1 MKRLV
6 GMLARCACAVA
17 AAVLAGVAC
26 SSAALAQL
34 PVTQLTSVFPPG
46 GKPGTNVEVTV
57 SGADLDDADKLVFSH
72 PGIVAAAKMTAP
84 TEFEKTPKPMPGQ
97 FTVTIAG
104 DVPPG
109 IYEARVIGRFGQS
122 NPRSFVVGTLNE
134 LIDAGNS
141 SLEKAVEVPLAS
153 TFNGRVD
160 ANTYDYLK
168 IPLKAGERAII
179 DCLSERID
187 SRLDAAMVLTD
198 PAGKELMRV
207 RDSVGSDPVIDFTAP
222 AEGQYVL
229 KVFDVVY
236 GGGAEHFYRLNV
248 TAMPFV
254 DFIFPPSAPAGTN
267 NPFTIYGRNLP
278 GGQPADGLSMNG
290 APLQKLVVNVP
301 MPADEAA
308 RTSLAVGPATP
319 NRAASLDA
327 IEFRLPTPQGP
338 ANPVLV
344 YFAPAPVVVEQ
355 EPNDQAAAAQKV
367 TLPCEL
373 VGQFLPGADVDWVQF
388 DAKKGENYSIELISH
403 RLGLEADP
411 YLAIF
416 RVTKNEKGEEVVSDI
431 LQADD
436 PEEGGGGGRRRRG
449 PPDPDAQILDPS
461 PNFTVPED
469 GTYRILVRDQA
480 GSGRKNPA
488 FVYRLVIKPE
498 EPDFRLVAKT
508 VATMN
513 QQDQAL
519 LLQSIAVRK
528 GGSAIIPITV
538 DRRDG
543 FDGDVQIIVE
553 GLPAG
558 VTCAG
563 ALVGGSVERTQ
574 LVIVAAEN
582 AAAASG
588 PIKVV
593 GKAQINGKK
602 VVREARYL
610 QVVWGTANRQQQ
622 PAEYKL
628 ARSLNLTV
636 IDKELAPAFVQIGD
650 DKVWE
655 TSLGG
660 TIEIPV
666 TVTRRGEYKEAL
678 KLNSVGIP
686 DQMKPKEINLDGNT
700 NAGKFELVLNQQNV
714 QPGTYTLVMRADT
727 KQKYARNPEAIAA
740 AEAEQKQ
747 HEETLKGLNEAV
759 KVATTAKDGA
769 TKMAQESAAAA
780 KTAEQN
786 KANAANVAKQK
797 ADAAK
802 AAADAAA
809 KAQEALNKDP
819 NNQGLKDALANAQK
833 AATDAATAQKAADEE
848 LAKADKALID
858 AQAAAK
864 AKEEA
869 RVAAE
874 AALKAASD
882 KVTAGN
888 QFKQQLDQRVNQIKQ
903 ANQPKDVNFPL
914 YSTPVKVKIV
924 STPIGLAVAP
934 LGAPIK
940 QGEKGIATAT
950 VTRLYNFAD
959 AVNLTLE
966 LPQGVQGL
974 SAQQVAVPNGQ
985 AEGKLEIAAAANA
998 TPGDHAV
1005 TIRAKGRFN
1014 NVEVQ
1019 QTATVMVKVEAV
1031 EKK

>member
-6 GMLARCACAVA
+6 GILARCACAVSTFVLT
-17 AAVLAGVAC
+17 AAVC

-34 PVTQLTSVFPPG
+34 PATQLTSVFPAG

-57 SGADLDDADKLVFSH
+57 TGADLDDADKLVFNH
-72 PGIVAAAKMTAP
+72 PGIAAAAKMTTP
-84 TEFEKTPKPMPGQ
+84 TDFEKTPKPMPGQ

-109 IYEARVIGRFGQS
+109 TYEARVIGRFGQS

-141 SLEKAVEVPLAS
+141 SLEKAVEVPLGS
-153 TFNGRVD
+153 TFNGRID
-160 ANTYDYLK
+160 ANAYDYLK
-168 IPLKAGERAII
+168 IPLKAGERVIL
-179 DCLSERID
+179 DCLAERID
-187 SRLDAAMVLTD
+187 SRLNATMVLTD
-198 PAGKELMRV
+198 PAGRELVRV
-207 RDSVGSDPVIDFTAP
+207 RDSVGADPIIDFTAP
-222 AEGQYVL
+222 AEGHYLL

-236 GGGAEHFYRLNV
+236 GGGAEYFYRLNAA
-248 TAMPFV
+248 AMPFV
-254 DFIFPPSAPAGTN
+254 DFVFPPSAPAGSN

-278 GGQPADGLSMNG
+278 GGQPVEGMSMNG
-290 APLQKLVVNVP
+290 APLQKLTVNIP
-301 MPADEAA
+301 LPADEAA
-308 RTSLAVGPATP
+308 STNLAIGPATP

-344 YFAPAPVVVEQ
+344 YFSHAPVIVEQ
-355 EPNDQAAAAQKV
+355 EPNDQAAAAQKI
-367 TLPCEL
+367 TLPCEF
-373 VGQFLPGADVDWVQF
+373 VGQFLPGADSDWVQF
-388 DAKKGENYSIELISH
+388 DAKKGANYSLDLISH
-403 RLGLEADP
+403 RLGLETDP
-411 YLAIF
+411 YIALF
-416 RVTKNEKGEEVVSDI
+416 RVTKNDKGEEVVSDI

-436 PEEGGGGGRRRRG
+436 PEQGGGGRRRRG
-449 PPDPDAQILDPS
+449 PPDPDSQILDPTADW
-461 PNFTVPED
+461 TVPED
-469 GTYRILVRDQA
+469 GTYRLLVRDQA

-488 FVYRLVIKPE
+488 FVYRLVIKPD
-498 EPDFRLVAKT
+498 EPDFRLVARA

-513 QQDQAL
+513 QQDQIL
-519 LLQSIAVRK
+519 PLQSVVVRK
-528 GGSAIIPITV
+528 GGTAIIPINV

-543 FDGDVQIIVE
+543 FDGDVTITVE

-558 VTCAG
+558 VSCAG
-563 ALVGGSVERTQ
+563 AVVGGSVERTQ
-574 LVIVAAEN
+574 LVIVAADG

-588 PIKVV
+588 AIKIV
-593 GKAQINGKK
+593 GKAQIGGKE
-602 VVREARYL
+602 VVREARYS
-610 QVVWGTANRQQQ
+610 QVVWGTQNRQQQ

-628 ARSLNLTV
+628 AKTLNLTV
-636 IDKELAPAFVQIGD
+636 VDKELAPAFVQIGE

-666 TVTRRGEYKEAL
+666 TVTRRGDYKEAL

-714 QPGTYTLVMRADT
+714 QPGVYTLSMRADT
-727 KQKYARNPEAIAA
+727 KLKHVRNPEAVAA
-740 AEAEQKQ
+740 GEAEQKAF
-747 HEETLKGLNEAV
+747 EETLKALNEAV
-759 KVATTAKDGA
+759 KVATTAKDAA
-769 TKMAQESAAAA
+769 TKMAQDTAAAA
-780 KTAEQN
+780 KAAEQA
-786 KANAANVAKQK
+786 KATATATAKQK

-802 AAADAAA
+802 AAADNAA
-809 KAQEALNKDP
+809 KAKAASDADAA
-819 NNQGLKDALANAQK
+819 NQGLKDAAAAAQK
-833 AATDAATAQKAADEE
+833 AAEEAAAQQKAADEE
-848 LAKADKALID
+848 LAKADKALVD

-874 AALKAASD
+874 AALKAAND

-903 ANQPKDVNFPL
+903 ANQPKDLNFPL

-924 STPIGLAVAP
+924 STPIDLAVAP
-934 LGAPIK
+934 LGAAIK
-940 QGEKGIATAT
+940 QGDKAMATAT
-950 VTRLYNFAD
+950 VTRKYNFAD

-974 SAQQVAVPNGQ
+974 SAQQVSVPNGQ
-985 AEGKLEIAAAANA
+985 AEGKLEIVAAANA
-998 TPGDHAV
+998 TPGDHLLTV
-1005 TIRAKGRFN
+1005 RAKGRFN

-1019 QTATVMVKVEAV
+1019 QAATVMVKVEAV